1 MDLLDA
7 VKTFVAVAEHES
19 FAEAARRLNRSPA
32 AVTRAI
38 AMLEGEANVRLFN
51 RTTRSVSLTDAGQ
64 RYLDVARRLLA
75 ANAELVE
82 FSAGEQTHLRGAL
95 SVTAPTMFGRLH
107 VLPLVASFL
116 DAHPNVDIRLFLIDR
131 IVSLVDEGL
140 DLGVRLGNLP
150 DSSLRAIRVG
160 LMRRCVYASPA
171 YLEKH
176 GVPQTPQ
183 DLANHSVVSCV
194 NLNAVSDRWTLNTS
208 KGLTSFA
215 VKSRLAVNT
224 IEAALDAAVRGLGLT
239 TFLSY
244 QAQDQVDAGE
254 LIVALEDYELPPLP
268 IHVVHPAGRHLPLKV
283 RAFLDHVSAGLRA
296 KFAGQESAGPIL
308 KNHE

>member
-1 MDLLDA
+1 MDLLEA

-32 AVTRAI
+32 AVTRAV
-38 AMLEGEANVRLFN
+38 AMLEGDGNVRLFN

-75 ANAELVE
+75 AHAELDE
-82 FSAGEQTHLRGAL
+82 FSAGEQTELRGAL
-95 SVTAPTMFGRLH
+95 SLTAPTVFGRLH

-131 IVSLVDEGL
+131 IVSLVDEGM

-160 LMRRCVYASPA
+160 TMRRCVYASPA
-171 YLEKH
+171 YLKKH

-183 DLANHSVVSCV
+183 DLAQHSVVSCV
-194 NLNAVSDRWTLNTS
+194 NIHAIGDRWTFKTE

-215 VKSRLAVNT
+215 VRPRLVVNT
-224 IEAALDAAVRGLGLT
+224 IEAALDAAVHGLGLT
-239 TFLSY
+239 AFLAY
-244 QAQDQVDAGE
+244 QAQEQVEAGQ
-254 LIVALEDYELPPLP
+254 LAVVLENYELPPLP
-268 IHVVHPAGRHLPLKV
+268 IHILHPPGRHLPLKV
-283 RAFLDHVSAGLRA
+283 RAFLDHISAGLRA
-296 KFAGQESAGPIL
+296 KFAGSQASREAAISST
-308 KNHE
+308 